1 MRSRGTRTN
10 HMRRNA
16 ERSCVGLACALA
28 VVASGESPVGLVPA
42 HAIERLEPEQ
52 EIARILPAKEP
63 PAQGEGLADTLAQR
77 SWALLPQ
84 IGFGPA
90 TGLLGGAKFVDRD
103 MFGNRSTFDVEALY
117 SQNSQRKVRLTFA
130 TPPLWDDRL
139 LVLFRGQY
147 VKDPQRRFWGLGN
160 NDQGSVPASVNGLED
175 IRVGMTIAF
184 RPFERLSLN
193 IESGWRRVNISD
205 GIGLDGLP
213 FTTDA
218 FPDLTGIEGGDVSP
232 LALSLVWTSR
242 DDIFHPTE
250 GWRLILKALH
260 TNRDLG
266 SDFEFTQFIGDLG
279 FVYSFFEDNLQFA
292 ARANGEQILGPDQAV
307 PYWELANLGGD
318 DTLRGFFPQRFYGT
332 GRVVVNTELRFP
344 IADFSFFDVWR
355 VRVGGVAFGDTG
367 RVFISDEAVRAQEG
381 NAAGAEVNRYRW
393 DYGAGVRISLSR
405 ALVAR
410 IDVGFS
416 EEETALVYL
425 AFGQTF

>member
-1 MRSRGTRTN
+1 MQGSELRASVRRGI
-10 HMRRNA
+10 
-16 ERSCVGLACALA
+16 ALA
-28 VVASGESPVGLVPA
+28 AVLLGALGGPWDAG
-42 HAIERLEPEQ
+42 AIERLEVEQ
-52 EIARILPAKEP
+52 EIARILPEKKPPPEGAGYEDPLAK
-63 PAQGEGLADTLAQR
+63 R

-84 IGFGPA
+84 VGFGPA
-90 TGLLGGAKFVDRD
+90 TGILGGVKFVDRD
-103 MFGNRSTFDVEALY
+103 LLGNRTTFDLEGLY
-117 SQNSQRKVRLTFA
+117 SENSQRLVRLTVA

-139 LVLFRGQY
+139 LVLFRGAY
-147 VKDPQRRFWGLGN
+147 VKDPIRRFWGLGN
-160 NDQGSVPASVNGLED
+160 NDQGPDPASVNGIED
-175 IRVGMTIAF
+175 IRAGVTFAW
-184 RPFERLSLN
+184 RPFERVSFNL
-193 IESGWRRVNISD
+193 ESGWRRVNISD
-205 GIGLDGLP
+205 GAGLDDLP
-213 FTTDA
+213 FTPEE
-218 FPDLTGIEGGDVSP
+218 FPDLTGIDGGDVSP

-279 FVYSFFEDNLQFA
+279 FVYSFFDDNLTLA

-307 PYWELANLGGD
+307 PYWEMANLGGD
-318 DTLRGFFPQRFYGT
+318 DTLRGFFPSRFYGT

-344 IADFSFFDVWR
+344 IAEFDFFDLWR
-355 VRVGGVAFGDTG
+355 VRIGGVAFGDTG
-367 RVFISDEAVRAQEG
+367 RVFISDEAIRQEEG
-381 NAAGAEVNRYRW
+381 DSARAEVNRYRW
-393 DYGAGVRISLSR
+393 DYGGGVRISLSE